1 MAIRIYSFIHLT
13 NLIILFFNNPLQDE
27 TRTFKRQLE
36 DKRAIIE
43 NNLLTGRQ
51 RLQQADSSTGNFH
64 LNTNDNSLS
73 SDTSESDG
81 KQFKDT

>member
-1 MAIRIYSFIHLT
+1 MT
-13 NLIILFFNNPLQDE
+13 TETIILKTNDFFKKFQDE
-27 TRTFKRQLE
+27 TRAFKRQLE

-51 RLQQADSSTGNFH
+51 HLQQAGSSTAGLH
-64 LNTNDNSLS
+64 INTNDNSIS

-81 KQFKDT
+81 N

>member
-1 MAIRIYSFIHLT
+1 M
-13 NLIILFFNNPLQDE
+13 QDE
-27 TRTFKRQLE
+27 TRAFKRQLE

-81 KQFKDT
+81 KQFKKLKYDQLIRKEATFILAIN

>member
-1 MAIRIYSFIHLT
+1 M
-13 NLIILFFNNPLQDE
+13 QDE

-81 KQFKDT
+81 KQFKDLLNNLNLQLKLIKEVTFILAIT

>member
-1 MAIRIYSFIHLT
+1 M
-13 NLIILFFNNPLQDE
+13 QDE
-27 TRTFKRQLE
+27 TRAFKRQLE

-81 KQFKDT
+81 KQFENT